1 MNNIYLVTGA
11 TGFVGSNIVR
21 RLVKDGKKVNIL
33 TRNKKLN
40 FRFSD
45 IASKITVHE
54 VDLQNPKLLKIIDK
68 IKPEYV
74 FHLAVYGSLPNE
86 KDMNDLIDTNL
97 LGTANLINALKQNKF
112 KLMINTGSSS
122 EYGNKEDS
130 MKESDLLVPVND
142 YGVIKAATTMFVSK
156 EAIRNNL
163 PIITFRLFSPYGPY
177 EHATRLIPSVILNA
191 LKNKPIQ
198 VGNKKNVRD
207 FTFVDD
213 VVDAYIRAR
222 NLKFNPGEIFNIAT
236 GRQHRVSEVVETII
250 SKTHSNSKIEWGAK
264 PKQERQI
271 EPNRWEADIKK
282 SKKLLDWKPKYSLDQ
297 GLSKTIDWFSKNINL
312 YE

>member
-11 TGFVGSNIVR
+11 SGFVGANLVR
-21 RLVKDGKKVNIL
+21 RLVNNGKNVHIL

-40 FRFSD
+40 SRLFD

-54 VDLQNPKLLKIIDK
+54 VDLLNPKLFKIINR
-68 IKPEYV
+68 IKPTYI

-86 KDMNDLIDTNL
+86 KDMNDLINTNL

-122 EYGNKEDS
+122 EYGIKKDP
-130 MKESDLLVPVND
+130 MQESDFLIPVND
-142 YGVIKAATTMFVSK
+142 YGIIKAATTMFASK
-156 EAIRNNL
+156 EALRNSL
-163 PIITFRLFSPYGPY
+163 PIITFRLFSPYGAY

-191 LKNKPIQ
+191 LKNRPIK
-198 VGNKKNVRD
+198 VGNKQSVRD

-213 VVDAYIRAR
+213 AVDAYLLACR
-222 NLKFNPGEIFNIAT
+222 LKFNRGEIFNIAT
-236 GRQHRVSEVVETII
+236 GKQHKISEVVETII
-250 SKTHSNSKIEWGAK
+250 NKTNSKSKIKWGTKA
-264 PKQERQI
+264 KQERQI
-271 EPNRWEADIKK
+271 EPNKWEADIKK
-282 SKKLLDWKPKYSLDQ
+282 SKKLLNWKPKYSLEQ
-297 GLSKTIDWFSKNINL
+297 GLGKTIDWFGKNINL

>member
-21 RLVKDGKKVNIL
+21 RLVNNGKKVHIL

-40 FRFSD
+40 SRLFD

-54 VDLQNPKLLKIIDK
+54 VDLQNPKLFKIIDR
-68 IKPEYV
+68 IKPTYI

-86 KDMNDLIDTNL
+86 KDTNDLIDTNL

-112 KLMINTGSSS
+112 KLLINTGSSS
-122 EYGNKEDS
+122 EYGIKKDP
-130 MKESDLLVPVND
+130 MRESDLLTPIND
-142 YGVIKAATTMFVSK
+142 YGVIKAAATLYVNK
-156 EAIRNNL
+156 EAVRNCL
-163 PIITFRLFSPYGPY
+163 PIITFRLFSPYGTY
-177 EHATRLIPSVILNA
+177 EEASRLVPSVVYSAI
-191 LKNKPIQ
+191 KNKPIQ
-198 VGNKKNVRD
+198 VGNKDSVRD

-213 VVDAYIRAR
+213 VVDAYLLACS
-222 NLKFNPGEIFNIAT
+222 LKFNPGEIFNIAT

-250 SKTHSNSKIEWGAK
+250 SKTHSNSKIEWGTK
-264 PKQERQI
+264 SKQERQI
-271 EPNRWEADIKK
+271 EPNKWEADIKK
-282 SKKLLDWKPKYSLDQ
+282 SRKILNWEPKYSLEQ
-297 GLSKTIDWFSKNINL
+297 GLDKTIEWFGKNINL